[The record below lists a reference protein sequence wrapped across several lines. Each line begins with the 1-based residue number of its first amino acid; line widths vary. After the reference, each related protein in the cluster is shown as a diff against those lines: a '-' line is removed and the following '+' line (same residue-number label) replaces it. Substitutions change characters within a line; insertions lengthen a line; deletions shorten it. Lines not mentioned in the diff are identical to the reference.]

1 MRLHALLSATW
12 ISLWRSLQHQRLYL
26 GVYAGFF
33 VFPVLYTLKF
43 YIYISIQIY
52 IYVYFFWISSWA
64 VFEMVYT
71 RLKIYIYIN
80 NSISH
85 QKAIHIH
92 HGILEKKTKT
102 ICLLFATP
110 CVCPCWSCRWE
121 LAQAAGSSL
130 AAFPGLV
137 HGNLCICHPRYA
149 IYMYIYI

>member
-1 MRLHALLSATW
+1 
-12 ISLWRSLQHQRLYL
+12 
-26 GVYAGFF
+26 
-33 VFPVLYTLKF
+33 
-43 YIYISIQIY
+43 
-52 IYVYFFWISSWA
+52 
-64 VFEMVYT
+64 MVYT

-149 IYMYIYI
+149 IYMYIYIYRYTCVKKIPSFEHMLQRCGIRRPPPWICCIYVLGDSKHIDISN